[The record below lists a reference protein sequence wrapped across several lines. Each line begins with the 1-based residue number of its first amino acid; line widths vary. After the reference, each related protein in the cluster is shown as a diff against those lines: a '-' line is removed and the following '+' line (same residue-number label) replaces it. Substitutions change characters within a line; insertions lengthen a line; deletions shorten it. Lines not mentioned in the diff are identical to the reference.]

1 MTTYDPRTIPL
12 SQILLDPNNFRFQG
26 DAAVRKVAEA
36 RFAEDGVQNA
46 AFARL
51 KADGIAEL
59 KQSIMSNGFVPVER
73 IVVRKLN
80 APADVPA
87 ASTSARDSGE
97 EADAAPHLFV
107 VLEGNRRLASL
118 RWLKSDHEAGIDL
131 PEQLLEVFDA
141 VPVVVL
147 ESDDESAYL
156 AIMGIRHV
164 GGVKEWG
171 GYQSA
176 QLVHELRKEHSL
188 SAQDVGSRLGL
199 SAVEINRRYRA
210 FEAMEQMRASEEY
223 SDHVTSELYPLFHE
237 ALVSPRV
244 RTWLSWDDGS
254 MSFEN
259 EDEREKFYSLLS
271 PYADTA
277 GVKRPPKITS
287 YSEIRELKTILDNE
301 DAVQSLLD
309 LEKPFSD
316 ASALVKS
323 ADAGRNWLSK
333 INAAL
338 TALDHLGIREIRQLD
353 EGQIVKLT
361 ELRDLIAEIVES
373 REQQAS

>member
-1 MTTYDPRTIPL
+1 MTTYEPKTLPL

-26 DAAVRKVAEA
+26 DAAVRRVAET
-36 RFAEDGVQNA
+36 RFSEDGVQNA

-51 KADGIAEL
+51 KADGLTEL

-73 IVVRKLN
+73 IVVRKLSVQ
-80 APADVPA
+80 AGGV
-87 ASTSARDSGE
+87 
-97 EADAAPHLFV
+97 DAAQTEGDTVEPVAVPDLFV

-131 PEQLLEVFDA
+131 PEQVLEIFDA

-210 FEAMEQMRASEEY
+210 FEAMDQMRASEEY
-223 SDHVTSELYPLFHE
+223 SDYVTSELYPLFHE
-237 ALVSPRV
+237 ALVSPKV

-254 MSFEN
+254 MTFEN
-259 EDEREKFYSLLS
+259 EDERESFYSLLS
-271 PYADTA
+271 PYTDTA

-338 TALDHLGIREIRQLD
+338 AALDHLGIREIRQLED
-353 EGQIVKLT
+353 GQVKKLA

-373 REQQAS
+373 REKQSS